1 MVLVNLQKD
10 HLYSYLKGVTFTL
23 SRNWEMNYKH
33 VYVLGLITF
42 GLQTF
47 YKCTLKY
54 FFLIEN
60 ILPSWIAV
68 IMAYEENMSTFA
80 KQAGR
85 QLRETEKLDR
95 ALEQELIFTEE
106 ILQL

>member
-1 MVLVNLQKD
+1 
-10 HLYSYLKGVTFTL
+10 
-23 SRNWEMNYKH
+23 
-33 VYVLGLITF
+33 
-42 GLQTF
+42 
-47 YKCTLKY
+47 
-54 FFLIEN
+54 
-60 ILPSWIAV
+60 
-68 IMAYEENMSTFA
+68 MAYEENMSTFA

>member
-1 MVLVNLQKD
+1 
-10 HLYSYLKGVTFTL
+10 
-23 SRNWEMNYKH
+23 
-33 VYVLGLITF
+33 
-42 GLQTF
+42 
-47 YKCTLKY
+47 
-54 FFLIEN
+54 
-60 ILPSWIAV
+60 
-68 IMAYEENMSTFA
+68 MAYKENMSTFA